1 MFAAVMPG
9 LSQPEPWIV
18 WLSLALVAGAYVLPK
33 LPTRV
38 VIAAVFALALGS
50 VGLWAQSAHP
60 PGDWSHCDPWWLL
73 MFFLCI

>member
-33 LPTRV
+33 LPKRV
-38 VIAAVFALALGS
+38 VVALVLALALGS
-50 VGLWAQSAHP
+50 VGFAIEP
-60 PGDWSHCDPWWLL
+60 PGGTWEHCDPWWLL